1 MDIEIIIKKKQ
12 NTCQIF
18 WAHWPFD
25 REVNGPQFN
34 QKAGRIYFIY
44 FIYLYILP
52 HRIDITESKRKSI
65 TKTANLQLQKWF
77 KIKCNIKWLNFCN
90 RKSGEEAQ

>member
-1 MDIEIIIKKKQ
+1 MDIEIIIKKNRTRVKYFDP
-12 NTCQIF
+12 N
-18 WAHWPFD
+18 WPFD

-34 QKAGRIYFIY
+34 QKAGRIY

>member
-1 MDIEIIIKKKQ
+1 MDIEIIIKENRTRVKYFEP
-12 NTCQIF
+12 N
-18 WAHWPFD
+18 WPFD

-52 HRIDITESKRKSI
+52 HRIDITESKSKSI